1 SVIVNYVDSEGNV
14 IKAPVKDTTDAPV
27 GTDYDTTDNKPTEI
41 VTEDGTRYVLV
52 PSKTIGSENGSV
64 VEGETSITYVYQKV
78 AKWIPLIPGVPE
90 NERPT
95 TDYPFDPTKPDA
107 EIPTI
112 PTNPETEQPVVPY
125 VPGYTPVDPKDNT
138 PLTPVDPE
146 DPSKGY
152 VPPTPENPGIDT
164 PIPYV
169 PVETPKTGS
178 VIVNYVDSEG
188 NVIKAPVTDTD
199 KATVGTDYD
208 TTDNKPKEIVTEDG
222 TRYVL
227 VPSKTIGSEN
237 GQVVEGETSITYV
250 YQKVANWIPQIP
262 GVPSTDYPE
271 VPYPFDPTNPDVPV
285 TPNPGTVIPYVP
297 GYVPVDPKNNQP
309 LTPVDPEDPS
319 KGYIP
324 PTPENPGID
333 TPIPYVPV
341 ETPKTGSV
349 VVNYVD
355 SEGNV
360 IKTPVTDTDKAAV
373 GTDYDTTDNKPTEI
387 VTEDGTRYVL
397 VPSKTIGSENGQ
409 VVEGETSIT
418 YVYQKVANW
427 IPQIPGVPS
436 TDYPEVPYPF
446 DPTNPDVPVTPNPGT
461 VIPYVPGYTP
471 VDPKDNTPLTPVD
484 PEDPTKGYV
493 PPTPENPGIDTPI
506 PYVPVE
512 TPKTGSVVVNYVD
525 SEGNVI
531 KTPVTDTDKAA
542 VGTDY
547 DTTDNKPTE
556 IVTEDGT
563 RYILVPSKTIGSE
576 NGQVVEGETSITY
589 VYQKVANWIPQIPGV
604 PSTDYPEVPY
614 PFDPTNPDVP
624 VTPNPGTV
632 IPYVPGYVPVDP
644 KNNQPLTPVDPE
656 DPSKGYIPPTPENPG
671 IDTPIPYVPVK
682 PTTPTTPVTPG
693 NDVPNTDTP
702 TTPDAPKP
710 RPAVDAPA
718 PGQKT
723 VPASPKAVLP
733 NTGQESSV
741 MPTLLG
747 LGLLLGTVASRRK
760 KNED

>member
-1 SVIVNYVDSEGNV
+1 PFDPTKPDAEIPTIPTNPVTEQPVVPYVPGYTPVDPKDNTPLTPVDPEDPTKGYVPPTPENPGIDTPIPYVPVETPKTGSVIVNYVDTEGNV
-14 IKAPVKDTTDAPV
+14 LKAPVKDTTDAPV
-27 GTDYDTTDNKPTEI
+27 GTDYDTTDNMPEVIT
-41 VTEDGTRYVLV
+41 TEDGTRYVRV
-52 PSKTIGSENGSV
+52 PSKTIGSENGQV

-112 PTNPETEQPVVPY
+112 PTNPETEQPVV
-125 VPGYTPVDPKDNT
+125 
-138 PLTPVDPE
+138 
-146 DPSKGY
+146 
-152 VPPTPENPGIDT
+152 
-164 PIPYV
+164 
-169 PVETPKTGS
+169 
-178 VIVNYVDSEG
+178 
-188 NVIKAPVTDTD
+188 
-199 KATVGTDYD
+199 
-208 TTDNKPKEIVTEDG
+208 
-222 TRYVL
+222 
-227 VPSKTIGSEN
+227 
-237 GQVVEGETSITYV
+237 
-250 YQKVANWIPQIP
+250 
-262 GVPSTDYPE
+262 
-271 VPYPFDPTNPDVPV
+271 
-285 TPNPGTVIPYVP
+285 
-297 GYVPVDPKNNQP
+297 
-309 LTPVDPEDPS
+309 
-319 KGYIP
+319 
-324 PTPENPGID
+324 
-333 TPIPYVPV
+333 
-341 ETPKTGSV
+341 
-349 VVNYVD
+349 
-355 SEGNV
+355 
-360 IKTPVTDTDKAAV
+360 
-373 GTDYDTTDNKPTEI
+373 
-387 VTEDGTRYVL
+387 
-397 VPSKTIGSENGQ
+397 
-409 VVEGETSIT
+409 
-418 YVYQKVANW
+418 
-427 IPQIPGVPS
+427 
-436 TDYPEVPYPF
+436 
-446 DPTNPDVPVTPNPGT
+446 
-461 VIPYVPGYTP
+461 PYVPGYTP

-547 DTTDNKPTE
+547 DTTDNKPKE
-556 IVTEDGT
+556 IITEDGT
-563 RYILVPSKTIGSE
+563 RYVLVPSKTIGSE